1 MLYSHATGVVKGE
14 KLMNIEFKIQQKE
27 EYEYEFSFIG
37 TEKSENLSIN
47 VKAIAENT
55 NKKILLDKWDES
67 YRNILISEVDKI
79 KKRFGDCQ
87 IYDFDDILENFITK
101 TLHIF
106 IFFYQKTNNK
116 QKLNFKPGD
125 SLSINDNDF
134 SINLILI
141 NYPVFWNKWT
151 LFEIQS
157 RIYPAEYVWSN
168 TDDKFFLTEISKS
181 DNDIWK
187 LVFHNIQK
195 LY

>member
-1 MLYSHATGVVKGE
+1 
-14 KLMNIEFKIQQKE
+14 MNIEFKIQQKE